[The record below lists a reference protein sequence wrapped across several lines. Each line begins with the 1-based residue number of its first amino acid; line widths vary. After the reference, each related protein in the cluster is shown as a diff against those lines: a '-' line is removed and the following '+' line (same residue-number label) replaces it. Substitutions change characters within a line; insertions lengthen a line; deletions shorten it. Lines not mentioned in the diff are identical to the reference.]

1 MPYINTVKKYSDAN
15 HFQYNH
21 KNLFKQIR
29 AAMKQDSAARE
40 NALKDIF
47 NRNFLA
53 EAEKYELMRMKM
65 LHDAR
70 GGDAYHNEDIIEDI
84 TKNMADS
91 YRFLDQYMEIVTEMA
106 KDVDSSFEPKFMLGL
121 SPDESKNLLSGY
133 LSSYTRMHEAKLLMD
148 SSTWEEK
155 LAHVEGAR
163 YNPFKK
169 SIRNYKTENQDNKD
183 YMKEV
188 YIRKEIVKKDI
199 ASKGFFWK
207 LFHPSEFRSMRNY
220 VNVAEQALTAVEFP
234 ENAGKEAEV
243 EFSYTASVETNY
255 KDAHKYIDKKYEAER
270 QKTEQETS
278 ASIKEEA
285 KIRESMNTEPDN
297 SMQKAEDRISITV
310 NLDVSEPSVS
320 DKVKNEATQDPV
332 KMPTK

>member
-1 MPYINTVKKYSDAN
+1 MPYIDAVKKYSDAN

-21 KNLFKQIR
+21 KNLFKQVR
-29 AAMKQDSAARE
+29 AAMRQDSAARE

-70 GGDAYHNEDIIEDI
+70 GGDAYQNEDILNDI

-106 KDVDSSFEPKFMLGL
+106 KDVDPSFEPKFMLGL

-163 YNPFKK
+163 YNSFKK
-169 SIRNYKTENQDNKD
+169 TIRNYKTENQDNKD

-207 LFHPSEFRSMRNY
+207 LFHPGELRSMRNY

-255 KDAHKYIDKKYEAER
+255 EDAHKYIDRKYEAER

-278 ASIKEEA
+278 ASIKE
-285 KIRESMNTEPDN
+285 RETMNTEPDN
-297 SMQKAEDRISITV
+297 STQKAEDRISITV
-310 NLDVSEPSVS
+310 NLGISEPSVS
-320 DKVKNEATQDPV
+320 DMVKNDVTQDYIQ
-332 KMPTK
+332 KSQF